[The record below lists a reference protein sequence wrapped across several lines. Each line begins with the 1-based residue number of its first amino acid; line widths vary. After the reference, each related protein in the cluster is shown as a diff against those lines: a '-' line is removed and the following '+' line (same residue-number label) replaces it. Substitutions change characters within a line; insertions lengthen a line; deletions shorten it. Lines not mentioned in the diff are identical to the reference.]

1 MGTKEIK
8 NLQKRIEVLNR
19 APPTQQNRSDFL
31 QASKELDEWL
41 GKQEVY
47 WAQRSRVNWI
57 KHGDKNSKNFH
68 LKASQR
74 RQKNLIQGIMDPQGG
89 WVQKK

>member
-1 MGTKEIK
+1 MGTEEIK

-31 QASKELDEWL
+31 QASKELEEWL

-57 KHGDKNSKNFH
+57 KHGDKNSKKFH